1 MGTGVNA
8 PWNGWA
14 PRLGAR
20 HTPVSRPGDGIRR
33 PGRRRCGRRI
43 RSRGSSRSRWCCRTG
58 DWNGLGGVEGAAW
71 RRPDQWSRCEVIAKA
86 WCVDIPFDRPGERD
100 GLTASVTMR
109 TGNRVM
115 VRFGAGFE
123 GPNGFAGVRLFHSG
137 TRSMLY
143 LRPFNWIQLSAQA
156 CGQVPALSTIRT
168 SWRLRSVRAPGRA
181 MPSRS
186 EPAKCCGLAIEP

>member
-109 TGNRVM
+109 AGNRVM